1 MSLVRK
7 YFRDLSITYKIVLII
22 FVTSGV
28 SLAIAGA
35 SFVTY
40 DIRAYKDSIV
50 KDLSVE
56 ADIIAA
62 NSTAAPAA
70 RCERL
75 RMVSSCDGRRLR
87 GCRDGETATRAHAQL
102 RPGAFPAL
110 RKTPV
115 PALSARPPG

>member
-1 MSLVRK
+1 MSFLLR

-22 FVTSGV
+22 FITSGV

-40 DIRAYKDSIV
+40 DIRAYKDSLV

-62 NSTAAPAA
+62 NSTAALAFDDYDSA
-70 RCERL
+70 
-75 RMVSSCDGRRLR
+75 S
-87 GCRDGETATRAHAQL
+87 ETL
-102 RPGAFPAL
+102 SAL
-110 RKTPV
+110 RHED
-115 PALSARPPG
+115 R